1 MSPSNS
7 KNSITSIKW
16 RDYVSNKS
24 KTMRRMLE
32 MKEFKEE
39 KKKRLFNFRE
49 FNLFLKKFSPRFLKR
64 VFTKR
69 PETR

>member
-1 MSPSNS
+1 
-7 KNSITSIKW
+7 
-16 RDYVSNKS
+16 
-24 KTMRRMLE
+24 MLE